1 MARKKSSS
9 KAGLGAIKVRGRAKE
24 KVVRRNLSPRKVAG
38 IAVPAIVLSV
48 LVAAILFMAL
58 SGYETATASA
68 FFGLRNVDVRGT
80 DRTAPDEVVKLVKSS
95 VEKPG
100 VWNADLAE
108 IRLKIEKFPFVK
120 SAAVARTLPAGIRVD
135 ITERIPA
142 AIVQLNA
149 GKYLFDVDGT
159 MLVAVKEPEK
169 DFPIVL
175 KGWDETKTEK
185 AIPENLGRLRI
196 YRKMLDEA
204 RQFDVAKRIKEFNLQ
219 NAREPIAVVE
229 DSGNI
234 IGVTLARDNL
244 GKSLKAALDALT
256 GKGAR
261 VKSVDAAGVFPL
273 LRYKEF

>member
-1 MARKKSSS
+1 M
-9 KAGLGAIKVRGRAKE
+9 RGRAKE